1 MTVEQG
7 VKLSYTLSSSYFTV
21 EQLAGIASTGASTF
35 VDLLTKQL
43 GIPSSQLVVTSIA
56 AVGNGVVFKGS
67 LLNDSAVSTL
77 TSLLSSTPFY
87 FPIGSTFIMG
97 DRNAFSLSTCENNC
111 AMAAGECV
119 SARGCQVCNAG
130 YVPNVFTGDCDVCG
144 AGSYGNGTTCVACA
158 ANTFDDDGNSATACV
173 ACAADTVSEIGSL
186 RCSPCKFGTH
196 RPVGNDSCA
205 SGLCVAVL
213 FLCAAVMI

>member
-1 MTVEQG
+1 MTVEEG
-7 VKLSYTLSSSYFTV
+7 VKLSYTLSSSYFSI
-21 EQLAGIASTGASTF
+21 EQLSLIASTGASTF

-43 GIPSSQLVVTSIA
+43 GIPSSQLVVTGIA
-56 AVGNGVVFKGS
+56 TVGNGVVFKGS
-67 LLNDSAVSTL
+67 LLNSSAVNTL

-119 SARGCQVCNAG
+119 SAHGCQVCNAG

-144 AGSYGNGTTCVACA
+144 AGNYANGTTCVVCA
-158 ANTFDDDGNSATACV
+158 ANTFDDDANSATACV
-173 ACAADTVSEIGSL
+173 ACAADTVSEAGSL
-186 RCSPCKFGTH
+186 SCAPCKFGTH
-196 RPVGNDSCA
+196 RQVTNSTCTP
-205 SGLCVAVL
+205 GL
-213 FLCAAVMI
+213 